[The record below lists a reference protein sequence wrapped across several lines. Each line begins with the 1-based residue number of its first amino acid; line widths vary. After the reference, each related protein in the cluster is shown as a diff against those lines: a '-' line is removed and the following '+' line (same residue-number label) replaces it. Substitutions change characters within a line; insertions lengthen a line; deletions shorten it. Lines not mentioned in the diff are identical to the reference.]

1 MAVDYDPY
9 SEEAMLEPQAVYA
22 RLRAEDPVH
31 YLPEYDAWALAGF
44 EDVWQAGSDSAAFSV
59 LRGQTPN
66 QVLLGEPA
74 ANLTFP
80 ELDPPEHRVR
90 RRVLAPAY
98 TSEAAAADVPAL
110 RALAREIVEPLVAQ
124 GEFDAFDAYASTVS
138 ARFAGHRAGIPA
150 EDVDMIRRLLHSAIA
165 REPGQRGTSEA
176 NAAAMGEVFGYLHQ
190 LTAKCRS
197 DSALASGLLRELLAA
212 RVDGKPLDDG
222 QIAAELHTLLVT
234 GSETVEL
241 ATGAALYQ
249 LDLHPEQKERAIAH
263 PELAPWIFAEAVRFD
278 HPTDNLCRVVSRETQ
293 IGGKQLRV
301 GQGVMLLWASAN
313 RDELEFDRAGEFDI
327 DRRPARTLLFG
338 RGQHRCIG
346 EHVAM
351 QMGAALVGEFLAAV
365 SDFAVDRAG
374 VHRRRGE
381 FLKGFDAV
389 PVSVASR

>member
-31 YLPEYDAWALAGF
+31 YLPEYDAWALARF
-44 EDVWQAGSDSAAFSV
+44 EDVWQAGSGSGAFSV
-59 LRGQTPN
+59 LRGQTAN

-80 ELDPPEHRVR
+80 ELDPPEHRAR
-90 RRVLAPAY
+90 RRVLAHAY
-98 TSEAAAADVPAL
+98 TSEAAAADIPSL
-110 RALAREIVEPLVAQ
+110 RALAREILKPLVAQ

-150 EDVDMIRRLLHSAIA
+150 EDIDLIRRLLHAAIA
-165 REPGQRGTSEA
+165 REPAQRGTSEA

-197 DSALASGLLRELLAA
+197 DSALASGLLRELLDA

-241 ATGAALYQ
+241 ATSAALYQ
-249 LDLHPEQKERAIAH
+249 LDLHPEQKGRAISH
-263 PELAPWIFAEAVRFD
+263 PELAMGIFAEAVRFD
-278 HPTDNLCRVVSRETQ
+278 HPTDNLCRVVSRETH

-313 RDELEFDRAGEFDI
+313 RDELEFDRADEFDI

-351 QMGAALVGEFLAAV
+351 QMGAALLGEFLAAV
-365 SDFAVDRAG
+365 SDFAVDRG
-374 VHRRRGE
+374 LVHRRRGE

-389 PVSVASR
+389 PVSVVSR